1 MAKGG
6 PQRPNWGLGPPRARP
21 IAPQTTLCGQM
32 LLEAKHQRRWV
43 WVRRAVSRPP
53 DQPTSPPSALLGHMG
68 WLEAQG
74 LGGGAPSSH
83 RALPRVAFVR
93 AATML

>member
-1 MAKGG
+1 MGAQGCQQA
-6 PQRPNWGLGPPRARP
+6 PRP
-21 IAPQTTLCGQM
+21 AP
-32 LLEAKHQRRWV
+32 E
-43 WVRRAVSRPP
+43 
-53 DQPTSPPSALLGHMG
+53 PPSAPLGHMG